1 MATLL
6 SATELTALRA
16 EMTGLMPGTCVIQRF
31 TATVG
36 SAGFAAKAY
45 AAVGTAICRV
55 DPKSSEGRAGV
66 VASQDA
72 LKIFRQLTVP
82 WNTDLRADDRVVYD
96 DRTYS
101 VVRLDDDHALN
112 AVVRAEIVKVDA

>member
-55 DPKSSEGRAGV
+55 DPLKNRNN
-66 VASQDA
+66 ASVTANQSA
-72 LKIFRQLTVP
+72 ISFYRQLTVP
-82 WNTDLRADDRVVYD
+82 WNTDLRADDHVVIGAREYAVD
-96 DRTYS
+96 S
-101 VVRLDDDHALN
+101 LDDDHDAR
-112 AVVRAEIVKVDA
+112 AVLRAVLVEVDT